1 MRTTPFRPEIKQ
13 NLLPPIR
20 RVSTSPTQLRKEFF
34 PLIGFTRGFGY
45 LDELVAQAGDWVR
58 EGETVGRV
66 GETGSISGPGL
77 YFEIR
82 HRSVPVDPLDWLR
95 PR

>member
-45 LDELVAQAGDWVR
+45 LDKLGYDDPFDLAAMLGAE
-58 EGETVGRV
+58 
-66 GETGSISGPGL
+66 P
-77 YFEIR
+77 
-82 HRSVPVDPLDWLR
+82 VP
-95 PR
+95 

>member
-34 PLIGFTRGFGY
+34 PPIGFTRGFGD
-45 LDELVAQAGDWVR
+45 LDELVNDYPFDLAAMLGAA
-58 EGETVGRV
+58 
-66 GETGSISGPGL
+66 PA
-77 YFEIR
+77 
-82 HRSVPVDPLDWLR
+82 P
-95 PR
+95 